1 MHVAEQPEGWAILQA
16 AGMQLLVELHDVP
29 GHRRGGP
36 LRIQGALSHGAPRV
50 ARLVQLNL

>member
-1 MHVAEQPEGWAILQA
+1 
-16 AGMQLLVELHDVP
+16 MQLLVELHDVP